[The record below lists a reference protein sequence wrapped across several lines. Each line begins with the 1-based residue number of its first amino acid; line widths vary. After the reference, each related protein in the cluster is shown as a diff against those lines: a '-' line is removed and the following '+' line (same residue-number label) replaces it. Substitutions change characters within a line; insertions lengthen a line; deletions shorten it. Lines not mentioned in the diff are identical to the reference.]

1 MGNLTPGAG
10 YVYENADGVIY
21 ARKNGETKRVEV
33 GRLYKAE
40 ERQQDELWNKIRKA
54 AKTNAALQQALDN
67 VIILYYL
74 GADSGT

>member
-1 MGNLTPGAG
+1 MGNLTPGAN
-10 YVYENADGVIY
+10 YAYENADGVIY
-21 ARKNGETKRVEV
+21 ARKYGDTKRVEV

-40 ERQQDELWNKIRKA
+40 DRDQEELWSKIRKT

-74 GADSGT
+74 GIDDGT